1 MKKTLLAAA
10 LLAGFAG
17 AASAQSSVTLYGVLD
32 GGLRY
37 SKVSLANGS
46 GFSNFGAAYGTQSG
60 SRWGMRGVES
70 LGNGNNAM
78 FQIES
83 GFDNG
88 NGTMGQGGR
97 LFGRASWVGLQN
109 NAWGDV
115 RLGRMTNLTSDWMVG
130 GLDPFAAGFGQ
141 LNMGNAFTS
150 GNTLRL
156 DNVLMYRT
164 PVMSG
169 FQAGVGYSFA
179 TGLTTDGGYPFRS
192 DNASGVSVVRDNG
205 TGYAFATNNNTRQ
218 LTLGLKYANGPFY
231 ASATYE
237 KAYAADT
244 SAKTG
249 QSVGNWNI
257 GGSYDLKVV
266 KLSAAYGQTRDGFW
280 AGSGAGGASGT
291 PGASMGLNPAGN
303 TSALVFA
310 PSVGY
315 NSYIVGATVP
325 VNATSRV
332 LLSWTMI
339 APNTNMKDAYN
350 AQNQSSFNLGY
361 TYDFT
366 KRTNLYAYAGQTVN
380 YATIDTAK
388 STVVGVGIRHQF

>member
-17 AASAQSSVTLYGVLD
+17 AASAQSSVTLYGILD

-37 SKVSLANGS
+37 QSISLANGD
-46 GFSNFGAAYGTQSG
+46 GVNHFGGAYGTQSG
-60 SRWGMRGVES
+60 TRWGMKGVES
-70 LGNGNNAM
+70 LGNGNNAI
-78 FQIES
+78 FQLES
-83 GFDNG
+83 GFDLG
-88 NGTMGQGGR
+88 NGTSQQGGR
-97 LFGRASWVGLQN
+97 LFGRAAWMGLQN

-141 LNMGNAFTS
+141 LNMGHAFTS
-150 GNTLRL
+150 GNTVRL

-164 PVMSG
+164 PTMSG
-169 FQAGVGYSFA
+169 FQAGLGYSFA
-179 TGLTTDGGYPFRS
+179 TGLTSNGGATTY
-192 DNASGVSVVRDNG
+192 G
-205 TGYAFATNNNTRQ
+205 FATSNNTREI
-218 LTLGLKYANGPFY
+218 TAGLKYANGPFY
-231 ASATYE
+231 AAATYE
-237 KAYAADT
+237 KAYASEST
-244 SAKTG
+244 VMNG
-249 QSVGNWNI
+249 QSVNNWNI
-257 GGSYDLKVV
+257 GASYDFKVV
-266 KLSAAYGQTRDGFW
+266 KIAAAYGQTRDGFW
-280 AGSGAGGASGT
+280 AGSGAGGT
-291 PGASMGLNPAGN
+291 GASLATAPNG
-303 TSALVFA
+303 TSNALVFA

-325 VNATSRV
+325 VNAVSRV

-366 KRTNLYAYAGQTVN
+366 KRTNLYAYVGQSVN

-388 STVVGVGIRHQF
+388 STVVGVGLRHQF

>member
-37 SKVSLANGS
+37 SSVSLANGT
-46 GFSNFGAAYGTQSG
+46 GVTNFGGAYGVQSG
-60 SRWGMRGVES
+60 NRWGMKGVES

-83 GFDNG
+83 GFDLG
-88 NGTMGQGGR
+88 NGAGQQGGR

-141 LNMGNAFTS
+141 LNMGHAFTS
-150 GNTLRL
+150 GNTVRL
-156 DNVLMYRT
+156 DNTLMYRT
-164 PVMSG
+164 PTMSG
-169 FQAGVGYSFA
+169 FQAGLGYSFA
-179 TGLTTDGGYPFRS
+179 TGLTSNGGT
-192 DNASGVSVVRDNG
+192 
-205 TGYAFATNNNTRQ
+205 TGYGFATSNNSRQ
-218 LTLGLKYANGPFY
+218 ITAGLKYANGPFY
-231 ASATYE
+231 AAATYE
-237 KAYAADT
+237 KAYAAEST
-244 SAKTG
+244 AMNG
-249 QSVGNWNI
+249 QSVNNWNI
-257 GGSYDLKVV
+257 GASYDLKVV
-266 KLSAAYGQTRDGFW
+266 KLGVAYGQTRDGFW
-280 AGSGAGGASGT
+280 AGSGAGGTGATLATTPSG
-291 PGASMGLNPAGN
+291 SSN
-303 TSALVFA
+303 ALVFA

-315 NSYIVGATVP
+315 NSYIVGATIP
-325 VNATSRV
+325 VNAVSRV

-366 KRTNLYAYAGQTVN
+366 KRTNLYTYVGQSVN
-380 YATIDTAK
+380 YATVDTAK
-388 STVVGVGIRHQF
+388 STVVGVGIRHMF